1 MRQGDKF
8 IYVSAN
14 FFMVKTTDSIP
25 LPEVAKVF
33 PFRVTEV
40 GRRL

>member
-1 MRQGDKF
+1 MT
-8 IYVSAN
+8 YVSAN
-14 FFMVKTTDSIP
+14 FIMVKTTDFIP

-40 GRRL
+40 GRRS